1 VLGPAQLA
9 VLSAL
14 GAAAVAVPVAAWRR
28 RARPL
33 GWPRRRTK
41 GLPVPDKF
49 FRSVLQGEPR
59 ELPKIDTSVAHI
71 ARVYDYWLGGK
82 DNFAVDREVGQRA
95 LEAHPETVLS
105 VQANR
110 RFLARAVRHLAA
122 VEGVRQFLDVGTGLP
137 SANNTHEVAQ
147 AVAPDARVL
156 YVDNDPIV
164 LAHARALLTSSPEGE
179 TAYLD
184 ADIKDTPEILAGA
197 AQVLDLSQP
206 VGVMLVAVLHMLR
219 DADDPQAVVDRLMAA
234 VPAGSFLV
242 ISHLASDVQQEAM
255 AEMGRRLN
263 ESMTQQ
269 FAMRS
274 RAQVTAFFDGLTLLD
289 PGVVLTHQWRP
300 GSAAEAATPG
310 VLWAGVARK
319 D

>member
-1 VLGPAQLA
+1 
-9 VLSAL
+9 
-14 GAAAVAVPVAAWRR
+14 
-28 RARPL
+28 
-33 GWPRRRTK
+33 
-41 GLPVPDKF
+41 VPDKF
-49 FRSVLQGEPR
+49 FRSVLPGELR

-82 DNFAVDREVGQRA
+82 DNFAIDREVGQKA
-95 LEAHPETVLS
+95 LQAHPETVLS

-110 RFLARAVRHLAA
+110 RFLARSVRHLAGQ
-122 VEGVRQFLDVGTGLP
+122 EGIRQFLDIGTGLP

-147 AVAPDARVL
+147 AVAPESRVV

-164 LAHARALLTSSPEGE
+164 LAHARALLTSTPQGE

-184 ADIKDTPEILAGA
+184 ADIKDTAEILAGA
-197 AQVLDLSQP
+197 AQVLDFSQP

-219 DADDPQAVVDRLMAA
+219 DEEDPQGVVDRLMAA
-234 VPAGSFLV
+234 VPSGSFLV
-242 ISHLASDVQQEAM
+242 ISHLASDIQQEAM

-263 ESMTQQ
+263 QAMTQQ
-269 FAMRS
+269 FTMRS

-289 PGVVLTHQWRP
+289 PGVVLTHRWRP
-300 GSAAEAATPG
+300 DGEAEASSPG
-310 VLWAGVARK
+310 VLWAGAARK

>member
-1 VLGPAQLA
+1 MTR
-9 VLSAL
+9 
-14 GAAAVAVPVAAWRR
+14 GA
-28 RARPL
+28 
-33 GWPRRRTK
+33 
-41 GLPVPDKF
+41 PVPDKF
-49 FRSVLQGEPR
+49 FRSVLPGELR

-82 DNFAVDREVGQRA
+82 DNFAIDREVGQKA
-95 LEAHPETVLS
+95 LQAHPETVLS

-110 RFLARAVRHLAA
+110 RFLARSVRRLAA
-122 VEGVRQFLDVGTGLP
+122 EEGIRQFLDIGTGLP

-147 AVAPDARVL
+147 SAAPESRVV

-164 LAHARALLTSSPEGE
+164 LAHARALLTSSPQGE

-184 ADIKDTPEILAGA
+184 ADIKDTGEILDGA
-197 AQVLDLSQP
+197 AQVLDFSQP
-206 VGVMLVAVLHMLR
+206 VGIMLVAVLHMLR
-219 DADDPQAVVDRLMAA
+219 DDEDPQGVVDRLMAA

-242 ISHLASDVQQEAM
+242 ISHLASDIQQEAM

-263 ESMTQQ
+263 QAMTQQ
-269 FAMRS
+269 FTMRS
-274 RAQVTAFFDGLTLLD
+274 RAQVTAFFDELTLLD

-300 GSAAEAATPG
+300 DDEAEAAAPG
-310 VLWAGVARK
+310 VLWAGAARK

>member
-1 VLGPAQLA
+1 
-9 VLSAL
+9 
-14 GAAAVAVPVAAWRR
+14 VAAK
-28 RARPL
+28 L
-33 GWPRRRTK
+33 
-41 GLPVPDKF
+41 
-49 FRSVLQGEPR
+49 FRSVLPGEPR

-82 DNFAVDREVGQRA
+82 DNFAIDREVGQQA
-95 LEAHPETVLS
+95 LQAHPETVLS

-110 RFLARAVRHLAA
+110 RFLARSVGYLAA
-122 VEGVRQFLDVGTGLP
+122 EEGIRQFLDVGTGLP

-147 AVAPDARVL
+147 AAAPDARVV

-164 LAHARALLTSSPEGE
+164 LAHARALLTSSPQGE

-184 ADIKDTPEILAGA
+184 ADIKDVDDILAGA
-197 AQVLDLSQP
+197 AQVLDFSQP

-219 DADDPQAVVDRLMAA
+219 DEEDPQGVVDRLMAA

-263 ESMTQQ
+263 QAMTQQ
-269 FAMRS
+269 FTMRS
-274 RAQVTAFFDGLTLLD
+274 RAQVTAFFDGLTVVD

-310 VLWAGVARK
+310 VLWAGAARK
-319 D
+319 E

>member
-1 VLGPAQLA
+1 VPA
-9 VLSAL
+9 
-14 GAAAVAVPVAAWRR
+14 
-28 RARPL
+28 
-33 GWPRRRTK
+33 
-41 GLPVPDKF
+41 KF
-49 FRSVLQGEPR
+49 FRSVLPGEPR

-82 DNFAVDREVGQRA
+82 DNFAIDREVGEKA
-95 LEAHPETVLS
+95 LQAHPETVLS

-110 RFLARAVRHLAA
+110 RFLARSVRHLTAE
-122 VEGVRQFLDVGTGLP
+122 EGVRQFLDVGTGLP

-147 AVAPDARVL
+147 AAAAESRVV

-164 LAHARALLTSSPEGE
+164 LAHARALLTSSAEGE

-184 ADIKDTPEILAGA
+184 ADLKNVDEILAGA
-197 AQVLDLSQP
+197 GQVLDFSKP

-219 DADDPQAVVDRLMAA
+219 DEEDPQGVVDRLMAA

-242 ISHLASDVQQEAM
+242 ISQLASDVQPEAM

-263 ESMTQQ
+263 QAMTQQ
-269 FAMRS
+269 FTMRS
-274 RAQVTAFFDGLTLLD
+274 HAQVTRFFDGLTLLD

-300 GSAAEAATPG
+300 DSEAEAATPG
-310 VLWAGVARK
+310 VLWAGAARK
-319 D
+319 G

>member
-1 VLGPAQLA
+1 MIAMLPDERCV
-9 VLSAL
+9 
-14 GAAAVAVPVAAWRR
+14 
-28 RARPL
+28 
-33 GWPRRRTK
+33 
-41 GLPVPDKF
+41 PVPDKF
-49 FRSVLQGEPR
+49 FRSAVSSDAR

-82 DNFAVDREVGQRA
+82 DNFTVDREVGEKV
-95 LEAHPETVLS
+95 LEIHPETVLS

-110 RFLARAVRHLAA
+110 KFLARSVRYLAA
-122 VEGVRQFLDVGTGLP
+122 AEGIRQFLDVGTGLP

-147 AVAPDARVL
+147 AAIPQARVV

-164 LAHARALLTSSPEGE
+164 LAHARALLTSSPEGA
-179 TAYLD
+179 TGYLD
-184 ADIKDTPEILAGA
+184 ADIKDADEILAGA
-197 AQVLDLSQP
+197 ARLLDFSQP
-206 VGVMLVAVLHMLR
+206 AGVMLVAVLHMLR
-219 DADDPQAVVDRLMAA
+219 DAERPQAIVDRLMSA

-242 ISHLASDVQQEAM
+242 ISHLASDIEQETM

-269 FAMRS
+269 FTMRT

-289 PGVVLTHQWRP
+289 PGVVRTHEWRP
-300 GSAAEAATPG
+300 DSAADAKTPG

>member
-1 VLGPAQLA
+1 M
-9 VLSAL
+9 
-14 GAAAVAVPVAAWRR
+14 
-28 RARPL
+28 
-33 GWPRRRTK
+33 
-41 GLPVPDKF
+41 PDKF
-49 FRSVLQGEPR
+49 FRSVLPGELR

-82 DNFAVDREVGQRA
+82 DNFAIDREVGQKA
-95 LEAHPETVLS
+95 LQAHPETVLS

-110 RFLARAVRHLAA
+110 RFLARSVRHLATA
-122 VEGVRQFLDVGTGLP
+122 EGIRQFLDVGTGLP

-147 AVAPDARVL
+147 AAAPDARVV

-164 LAHARALLTSSPEGE
+164 LAHARALLTSSPEGA

-184 ADIKDTPEILAGA
+184 ADIKNTDEILASA
-197 AQVLDLSQP
+197 ARLLDFSQP
-206 VGVMLVAVLHMLR
+206 VAIMLVAVLHMLR
-219 DADDPQAVVDRLMAA
+219 AEEDPQGIVDRFMAA

-263 ESMTQQ
+263 QSMTQQ
-269 FAMRS
+269 FTMRT
-274 RAQVTAFFDGLTLLD
+274 RAQVTAFFDGLTLLE

-300 GSAAEAATPG
+300 DSEADAATPG
-310 VLWAGVARK
+310 VLWAGAARK
-319 D
+319 G